1 MRFPIRNIA
10 RICCAAGFILALI
23 GCGGGPSSTNATSI
37 EPQNPSSPQTPSSP
51 VTAAQNGQWSTLA
64 YTMPI
69 NPVHAALLHTGK
81 VLIVSGSGNDPSNAF
96 PSNTNPDY
104 ESAIWDPQAGKIT
117 TQRVAW
123 DMFCNGMSVMADGRV
138 LINGG
143 TATYGALAPVGGASD
158 IPFTGLGNSS
168 IFDPATGSFSV
179 ADGPNQGNTAHGR
192 WYPTLTELGDGRMMS
207 TSGLDE
213 NGNTNNTSEI
223 YTLG

>member
-1 MRFPIRNIA
+1 MTMISSA
-10 RICCAAGFILALI
+10 RTHALLAALLMLFALI
-23 GCGGGPSSTNATSI
+23 GCGGGISSPNSGGAAPAQAPSSSG
-37 EPQNPSSPQTPSSP
+37 
-51 VTAAQNGQWSTLA
+51 TAPPYGKWSTLP

-69 NPVHAALLHTGK
+69 NPIHAALLHTGK
-81 VLIVSGSGNDPSNAF
+81 VLIVSGSGNDPNNAF

-179 ADGPNQGNTAHGR
+179 AEGPNQGNTAHGR

-207 TSGLDE
+207 TSCLD
-213 NGNTNNTSEI
+213 
-223 YTLG
+223 